1 MNNIVPLS
9 GILINVPFQLKS
21 QSCVTYNYKNSLTF
35 NQISFFFF
43 ETKLMKL
50 FKNVN
55 WVVLNRPFENYCTLE
70 TSILFKILACFS
82 QNQTAIMQHFKKS
95 VLLFQTFTKRNLRQK
110 FLIHKKK
117 FNSRKNIC
125 VQRNEEQ
132 KFLT

>member
-1 MNNIVPLS
+1 MPLS
-9 GILINVPFQLKS
+9 GILINVPFDSTKNIKS
-21 QSCVTYNYKNSLTF
+21 QSCVTYNYQNSLTF
-35 NQISFFFF
+35 NQISFFF

-55 WVVLNRPFENYCTLE
+55 WVVLNRPLENYCTLE

-95 VLLFQTFTKRNLRQK
+95 VLLFQTFTKRNLRRK